1 MPDGPY
7 SVSDIQDYIE
17 CIIEKYKTLTAIPP
31 ILVYINRTNH
41 RYVFKTKDWY
51 KLVINVWNSISKSL
65 DKTKDGEKVT
75 SFEVA
80 EVVLVQGDLLDNQ
93 YQQKSEL

>member
-1 MPDGPY
+1 M
-7 SVSDIQDYIE
+7 
-17 CIIEKYKTLTAIPP
+17 
-31 ILVYINRTNH
+31 
-41 RYVFKTKDWY
+41 FKTKDWY

>member
-1 MPDGPY
+1 M
-7 SVSDIQDYIE
+7 
-17 CIIEKYKTLTAIPP
+17 
-31 ILVYINRTNH
+31 
-41 RYVFKTKDWY
+41 FKTKDWY

-65 DKTKDGEKVT
+65 DKTKNGEKVT

-80 EVVLVQGDLLDNQ
+80 EAVLVQGDLLDNQ

>member
-31 ILVYINRTNH
+31 IHVYIYRTNH